1 MSTIGGEIT
10 INDANT
16 YIDSFISSYV
26 TPGDFPVKSFIFDAG
41 LLKTYLNDNPDIVN
55 MKFMLGEKEFD
66 VEGTATMLPTLIIV
80 GYDANGNYIKSSPGK
95 VLDMSKPCPPFCP
108 TTGAAASNNIS

>member
-10 INDANT
+10 ISDANT
-16 YIDSFISSYV
+16 YIDSFIGSYV

-41 LLKTYLNDNPDIVN
+41 LLKSYLDSNTDIVN

-66 VEGTATMLPTLIIV
+66 VEGTTTILPTLIIV